1 MSNRRSS
8 ISTGR
13 SALVC
18 DPPPVRHESRTHDVT
33 DMGKASFEKVQRRFA
48 HLGVVAVTPQ
58 GVEGVEES
66 P

>member
-13 SALVC
+13 SELSATPRLYT
-18 DPPPVRHESRTHDVT
+18 HESRTNDVS
-33 DMGKASFEKVQRRFA
+33 DVGKASFKKIERRFA
-48 HLGVVAVTPQ
+48 HFGVVAVTPQ
-58 GVEGVEES
+58 RVEGIEES

>member
-13 SALVC
+13 SELSATPRLYVTRVE
-18 DPPPVRHESRTHDVT
+18 PHDVS
-33 DMGKASFEKVQRRFA
+33 DVGKATFKKVQRRFA

-58 GVEGVEES
+58 GVEGIEES